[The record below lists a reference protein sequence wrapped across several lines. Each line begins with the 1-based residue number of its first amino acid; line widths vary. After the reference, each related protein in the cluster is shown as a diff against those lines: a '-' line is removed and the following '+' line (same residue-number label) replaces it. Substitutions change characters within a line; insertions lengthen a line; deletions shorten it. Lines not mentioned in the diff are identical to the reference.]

1 MKTKKKAAPAPR
13 SAVET
18 VAAGLD
24 LAPLTRGRVVVVGL
38 GGIGLILARY
48 LTLFLS
54 SLRGHEF
61 RLLLCDGD
69 SFEPANAY
77 RMDVPDYDNKAAAVA
92 RELGERFS
100 RPGLSVRWLPEY
112 VTPKNARKVVAEG
125 DCVFAALDNHASRR
139 LLSRRCARLQDVV
152 LISGGNDGVEDGQ
165 RGTYANVQVYI
176 RAGGRDLNPPL
187 EQFHPE
193 IARPADRSPAELDC
207 LQLAGGGGAPQLLF
221 TNLAAAAAMCSALLR
236 LLTPGDERMYDE
248 VCLDVFEAVSRPHW
262 LRGQAKRIG

>member
-1 MKTKKKAAPAPR
+1 MKTKQKPAAPR

-24 LAPLTRGRVVVVGL
+24 LAPLTRGRIVVVGL

-92 RELGERFS
+92 RELGARFG
-100 RPGLSVRWLPEY
+100 RPGLNVRWLPEY
-112 VTPKNARKVVAEG
+112 VTPKNARKVVVEG
-125 DCVFAALDNHASRR
+125 DCVLAALDNHASRR
-139 LLSRRCARLQDVV
+139 LLSRRCARLKNVV
-152 LISGGNDGVEDGQ
+152 LISGGNDGIENGQ
-165 RGTYANVQVYI
+165 RGTYANVQVYV
-176 RAGGRDLNPPL
+176 RADGRDLGPPL

-193 IARPADRSPAELDC
+193 IADPADKSPAELDC
-207 LQLAGGGGAPQLLF
+207 MQLAGSGGAPQLLF
-221 TNLAAAAAMCSALLR
+221 ANLAAAGAMCNALLR
-236 LLTPGDERMYDE
+236 LLTPSAEPMYDE
-248 VCLDVFEAVSRPHW
+248 VCVDVFEAISRPHW
-262 LRGQAKRIG
+262 LLG